1 MPAITEATG
10 NQDELA
16 RQCKDRA
23 AALLARGKLEA
34 ALGEY
39 QRAVQAAPRDVMSR
53 RKVAELLARLGR
65 NGEAVR
71 AYQLLAGRF
80 AAEGRLL
87 EAIALCKVVLQLDPR
102 HEETQ
107 GTLSRLYAQRG
118 SSPGTLRERMPDAMS
133 GAIDFSH
140 ARAARTA
147 LPKPL
152 LALPDS
158 PPGPRTPPG
167 ATFDSNISFDSS
179 APDSSGVEVEVQLSD
194 LPQTPLFSQLPQE
207 VMQVLLERLTMLPFA
222 AGETIIREGEPGRSL
237 FVIASGSAQVVRG
250 QGEAR
255 EVLDTLPDGAFFG
268 EIGLVADVP
277 RLASVVALE
286 DSVLLEVSR
295 ELVASLGARFPE
307 LEGLVRTFYKSRL
320 LANLLRSNALFAQ
333 LEPAERGQ
341 LVEKF
346 SVLRAAPG
354 EVLLKQGAEG
364 RGLFLLLRGR
374 CGVTGRDSSGV
385 EHPLP
390 EMGEGAVMGEIS
402 LLSQKPVTATV
413 TALTESV
420 LLFLEPGPFV
430 EHLLSNPRA
439 REMVTR
445 LSQERLQRS
454 EALEQ
459 AAIEPAFL

>member
-1 MPAITEATG
+1 
-10 NQDELA
+10 
-16 RQCKDRA
+16 
-23 AALLARGKLEA
+23 
-34 ALGEY
+34 
-39 QRAVQAAPRDVMSR
+39 
-53 RKVAELLARLGR
+53 
-65 NGEAVR
+65 
-71 AYQLLAGRF
+71 
-80 AAEGRLL
+80 
-87 EAIALCKVVLQLDPR
+87 
-102 HEETQ
+102 
-107 GTLSRLYAQRG
+107 
-118 SSPGTLRERMPDAMS
+118 
-133 GAIDFSH
+133 
-140 ARAARTA
+140 
-147 LPKPL
+147 
-152 LALPDS
+152 
-158 PPGPRTPPG
+158 
-167 ATFDSNISFDSS
+167 
-179 APDSSGVEVEVQLSD
+179 VEVEVQLSD